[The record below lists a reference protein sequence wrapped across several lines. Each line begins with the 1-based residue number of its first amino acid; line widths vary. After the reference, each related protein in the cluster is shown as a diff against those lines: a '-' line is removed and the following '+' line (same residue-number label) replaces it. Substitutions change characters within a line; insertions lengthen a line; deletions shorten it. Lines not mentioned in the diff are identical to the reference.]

1 MAAWMRRVAEQFGL
15 DRQVFGNP
23 AYIWIFGLAL
33 FALLFVG
40 FYFATAL
47 VRRRSQRLHDANGHS
62 DWPKLLKGL
71 ADGTRTWF
79 LLLLA
84 AYLASQAF
92 DFPTRGEANL
102 RTLTKIAF
110 LVQSAIW
117 GSEAL
122 GFFTRR
128 WMSARIKTD
137 PGSVMLVSV
146 LTFVGKAAMWTIVVL
161 LLLENIGVQV
171 TALITGL
178 GIGGVAVAL
187 AAQNILGDLFASLSI
202 AVDKPFVLGDFI
214 IVGTE
219 MGTVE
224 KIGLKTTR
232 VRALS
237 GEQISFPN
245 SDLLQSRIRNT
256 TRQFDRRVVFNIV
269 VNFTTPTEKL
279 AALAAELANIVRRRE
294 RVRFDRAHFLAVTD
308 AGFQFEI
315 VYFVDSPN
323 FNLYMDIQQAI
334 NLELVEYLR
343 RAEIPFAAKQ
353 TMVVQPEG
361 PSETFSAAE
370 AASASAAAT
379 SAKPGD

>member
-1 MAAWMRRVAEQFGL
+1 MTAWMQRVAVQFGL

-23 AYIWIFGLAL
+23 AYIWIFGLT
-33 FALLFVG
+33 LFVLTFLVLYG
-40 FYFATAL
+40 LLLA
-47 VRRRSQRLHDANGHS
+47 VRRHTQRLQDRNGHS
-62 DWPKLLKGL
+62 EWPLLLKGL
-71 ADGTRTWF
+71 AEGTRSWF
-79 LLLLA
+79 LFFFS
-84 AYLASQAF
+84 AYLASQSF

-102 RTLTKIAF
+102 RTLAKIAF
-110 LVQSAIW
+110 LIQTAIW
-117 GSEAL
+117 GSVAM
-122 GFFTRR
+122 GFFSRR

-256 TRQFDRRVVFNIV
+256 TRQLDRRVVFNIV
-269 VNFTTPTEKL
+269 VNFTTPTDKL

-334 NLELVEYLR
+334 NLELVEFLR
-343 RAEIPFAAKQ
+343 REEIPFAAKQ

-370 AASASAAAT
+370 AASAAVDST
-379 SAKPGD
+379 SGKSGG